1 MTRFE
6 RGVIEV
12 IAQNSRYTV
21 DEIQLTDSLDK
32 FISSF
37 MADRLAR
44 ELKRKFSKV
53 DSTSL
58 TNELYVTLKKV
69 SGVVTKISSLNVVIA

>member
-1 MTRFE
+1 MTKFE
-6 RGVIEV
+6 KGVKEV

-21 DEIQLTDSLDK
+21 EEIQATDSLDK

-44 ELKRKFSKV
+44 ELKRKFFKI
-53 DSTSL
+53 DTTRL
-58 TNELYVTLKKV
+58 TNELYVTIKKV
-69 SGVVTKISSLNVVIA
+69 SDLITKISSLYTIEA

>member
-58 TNELYVTLKKV
+58 TNELYVTVKKV
-69 SGVVTKISSLNVVIA
+69 SDVVTKISSLYVVIA